1 MFAIHLMSSICSLLL
16 LTSTVWAAAEIS
28 PVHFDTVEL
37 PTLQHAKR
45 VGSVNPHQVITF
57 TVWLKLRNKEHLNSF
72 INELYEPHSTRHQK
86 IFNKR
91 RICRK
96 LRPKCACSTRSR
108 ELFYSTRNENRKGI
122 HYTAVSGTSLFVC
135 LTT

>member
-86 IFNKR
+86 FLTKEEHAANYA
-91 RICRK
+91 
-96 LRPKCACSTRSR
+96 PSAHAVH
-108 ELFYSTRNENRKGI
+108 EVENYFIAQGMKTERV
-122 HYTAVSGTSLFVC
+122 YTTQQYLAPAYLFV
-135 LTT
+135 